1 MIRLWRATRSF
12 WRLAMG
18 RIQTR
23 SSRHDSECEYCER
36 RQRRGK
42 GMRSCPGGVIIL
54 VLCTAATLFADVAKV
69 KAEPNL
75 ERRSA
80 LALDEAESMLT
91 AARKSY
97 DGGQI
102 EQFKSELKQTA
113 ELIDLS
119 YDSLQETGKNARRSP
134 KWFKRAEQRLL
145 YMLRRVDALQR
156 DVAIEDKPFV

>member
-1 MIRLWRATRSF
+1 
-12 WRLAMG
+12 
-18 RIQTR
+18 
-23 SSRHDSECEYCER
+23 
-36 RQRRGK
+36 
-42 GMRSCPGGVIIL
+42 MRSCLGALAIL
-54 VLCTAATLFADVAKV
+54 VLFSSVTLFADVAKV

-80 LALDEAESMLT
+80 LALDEAESLLT

-97 DGGQI
+97 EGGEI
-102 EQFKSELKQTA
+102 DQFKRELKQTA

-119 YDSLQETGKNARRSP
+119 YESLQETGKNARRSP

-156 DVAIEDKPFV
+156 DVAVEDRPLVDPVLKKARDVHDQLLQDIMSKK

>member
-1 MIRLWRATRSF
+1 
-12 WRLAMG
+12 
-18 RIQTR
+18 
-23 SSRHDSECEYCER
+23 
-36 RQRRGK
+36 
-42 GMRSCPGGVIIL
+42 MRSCLAAVTIL
-54 VLCTAATLFADVAKV
+54 VLFTTATLFADVARI

-75 ERRSA
+75 EKRSA

-97 DGGQI
+97 DGGQV

-119 YDSLQETGKNARRSP
+119 YESLQETGKNARKSP

-145 YMLRRVDALQR
+145 YMLRRVDTLQR
-156 DVAIEDKPFV
+156 DVAVEDRPLVEPVLKKARDVHDQLVQDIMSKK

>member
-12 WRLAMG
+12 WRRAMDSI
-18 RIQTR
+18 RMR
-23 SSRHDSECEYCER
+23 NSRHGSECESCER

-42 GMRSCPGGVIIL
+42 RMRSCPGAVIIIV
-54 VLCTAATLFADVAKV
+54 VLCTAATLFADVARV

-119 YDSLQETGKNARRSP
+119 YESL
-134 KWFKRAEQRLL
+134 
-145 YMLRRVDALQR
+145 
-156 DVAIEDKPFV
+156 

>member
-1 MIRLWRATRSF
+1 
-12 WRLAMG
+12 
-18 RIQTR
+18 
-23 SSRHDSECEYCER
+23 
-36 RQRRGK
+36 
-42 GMRSCPGGVIIL
+42 MRSCPGAVIIIV
-54 VLCTAATLFADVAKV
+54 VLCTAATLFADVARV

-119 YDSLQETGKNARRSP
+119 YESLQETGKNARRSP

-156 DVAIEDKPFV
+156 DVAIEDKAFVDPVLKKARDVHDQLLQDIMSKK